1 MAPVGTDFRRVLRPG
16 WMKASATAHQV
27 ARLAQVSQSAVSR
40 AFTPGASV
48 SDTTRAK
55 VLAAARTLGYRPNA
69 LARSLITRKSGIVA
83 LVMSYLQNQF
93 YPLVIEQLSQ
103 ALQRRGL
110 HVLMFISDESN
121 ANGVLEEILQYQV
134 DGIVMASTTLSPEL
148 ARQCADVGIPIV
160 LFNRVPALGTTQAN
174 DSTSS
179 VTSDNHSTTLSPELA
194 RQCADVGIPIVL
206 FNRVPALGTTQ
217 ANDSTSSV
225 TSDNHGGG
233 QLVAELLMSRGF
245 ERIAFLAGLENSSTS
260 IERERGFNEALHA
273 AGRKVHARAAGQYDF
288 ACAKLATRGLFEC
301 PDPQRRPDA
310 LFVANDH
317 MAIAVLD
324 VLRIE
329 LGLRVPQDVSVVGF
343 DDVPQA
349 DWGAY
354 RLTTVMQEVPAMV
367 AATVGLLD
375 EQMRAEQP
383 VARSVVVPCRLI
395 ERDTVVTA
403 EGAAARASAAAA
415 T

>member
-1 MAPVGTDFRRVLRPG
+1 
-16 WMKASATAHQV
+16 MKTSATAHQV

-40 AFTPGASV
+40 TFTPGASV
-48 SDTTRAK
+48 SDATRAK

-110 HVLMFISDESN
+110 HVLMFISDEAD

-160 LFNRVPALGTTQAN
+160 LFNRVPELGATQG
-174 DSTSS
+174 D
-179 VTSDNHSTTLSPELA
+179 D
-194 RQCADVGIPIVL
+194 G
-206 FNRVPALGTTQ
+206 
-217 ANDSTSSV
+217 TSSV

-233 QLVAELLMSRGF
+233 QLVAELLMRRGF

-260 IERERGFNEALHA
+260 IERERGFSEALKAH
-273 AGRKVHARAAGQYDF
+273 GRKICARAVGHYDF
-288 ACAKLATRGLFEC
+288 ARAQAATRELFTGHH
-301 PDPQRRPDA
+301 PQQLPDA

-317 MAIAVLD
+317 MAIAALD

-329 LGLRVPQDVSVVGF
+329 LGLKVPQDVSVVGF

-349 DWGAY
+349 GWGSY
-354 RLTTVMQEVPAMV
+354 RLTTVMQDVAAMV
-367 AATVGLLD
+367 AATVELLD
-375 EQMRAEQP
+375 EQMRAERP
-383 VARSVVVPCRLI
+383 AARGIVVPCRLI
-395 ERDTVVTA
+395 ERDSV
-403 EGAAARASAAAA
+403 AAAQARQRTRSP
-415 T
+415 

>member
-1 MAPVGTDFRRVLRPG
+1 
-16 WMKASATAHQV
+16 MKSTATAHQV
-27 ARLAQVSQSAVSR
+27 ARLAHVSQSAVSR
-40 AFTPGASV
+40 TFTPGASV
-48 SDTTRAK
+48 SAATRAK

-110 HVLMFISDESN
+110 HVLMFISDESD

-160 LFNRVPALGTTQAN
+160 LFNRVPELGAT
-174 DSTSS
+174 
-179 VTSDNHSTTLSPELA
+179 
-194 RQCADVGIPIVL
+194 RADDG
-206 FNRVPALGTTQ
+206 
-217 ANDSTSSV
+217 TSSV

-233 QLVAELLMSRGF
+233 RLVADMLMSRRF

-260 IERERGFNEALHA
+260 IERERGFNEALRA
-273 AGRKVHARAAGQYDF
+273 SGRKVFARAVGYYDF
-288 ACAKLATRGLFEC
+288 TRAQAATRELFASA
-301 PDPQRRPDA
+301 DPQQRPDA

-317 MAIAVLD
+317 MAIAALD

-329 LGLRVPQDVSVVGF
+329 RKLSVPRDVSVVGF

-349 DWGAY
+349 GWGSY
-354 RLTTVMQEVPAMV
+354 RLTSVIQDVPAMV
-367 AATVGLLD
+367 AATVELLD
-375 EQMRAEQP
+375 EQMRAERP
-383 VARSVVVPCRLI
+383 AARGIVVPCQLI
-395 ERDTVVTA
+395 ERDSVAAANARPTVV
-403 EGAAARASAAAA
+403 AAA
-415 T
+415 